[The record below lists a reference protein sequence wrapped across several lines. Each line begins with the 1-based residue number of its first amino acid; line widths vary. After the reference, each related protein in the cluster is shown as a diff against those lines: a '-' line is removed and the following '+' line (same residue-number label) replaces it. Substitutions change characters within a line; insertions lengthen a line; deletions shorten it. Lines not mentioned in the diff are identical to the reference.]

1 MADRN
6 EYLQKNM
13 DMLES
18 ATDTMWD
25 MWLGGLRSLSWT
37 QDQIENM
44 ARTQLDQNKD
54 MREEW
59 LRLAEDLIKQMR
71 ANQGQIQSM
80 FGGAMMDNY
89 DPFSLIQAYAKQFE
103 DIYKK

>member
-1 MADRN
+1 MADSK
-6 EYLQKNM
+6 EYLEKNM

-18 ATDTMWD
+18 ATNTMWD
-25 MWLGGLRSLSWT
+25 MWLGSLKSLSWT

-71 ANQGQIQSM
+71 ANQEQFQSM
-80 FGGAMMDNY
+80 FGGAMIGNY
-89 DPFSLIQAYAKQFE
+89 DPFSLMRAYAKQFE